1 MEGLAMLETKITN
14 VLTDA
19 SSKKLIQHSKLSKL
33 ECILQLTIS
42 RWQAEPLKKG
52 SRPNIAYTVTG
63 KVCEGHE
70 RQGYFNPAKDRQLGF

>member
-42 RWQAEPLKKG
+42 RWQAEPLKKRIQTKYCIY
-52 SRPNIAYTVTG
+52 SDW
-63 KVCEGHE
+63 
-70 RQGYFNPAKDRQLGF
+70 QSM